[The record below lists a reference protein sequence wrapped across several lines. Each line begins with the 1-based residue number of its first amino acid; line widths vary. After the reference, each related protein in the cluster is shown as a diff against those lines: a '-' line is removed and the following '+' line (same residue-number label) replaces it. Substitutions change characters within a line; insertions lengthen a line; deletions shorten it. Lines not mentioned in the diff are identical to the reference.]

1 MGLGR
6 GGVLLR
12 GRGRGLE
19 GREVL
24 GSWGFKSMFLGGC
37 KALGALFIEQGASLL
52 PASPQGKDNVRSSR
66 LTGGVGEA
74 LSKNDQGSATQY

>member
-1 MGLGR
+1 
-6 GGVLLR
+6 
-12 GRGRGLE
+12 
-19 GREVL
+19 
-24 GSWGFKSMFLGGC
+24 MFLGVRE
-37 KALGALFIEQGASLL
+37 ALGALFIEQGASLL